1 MHILTVENE
10 AYQLDNIPTEVE
22 DIRYCV
28 LDYTDKDNVD
38 YMFVPLVFLE
48 SFNSPAVVLRI
59 KGKEFT
65 MPLDWSIVI
74 GDREIGD
81 PEVIPIMHLNDR
93 GFSAFTF
100 NPLKDFTPAFLEIEV
115 VNVYNEVKW
124 YFPKL
129 KYGHFLA
136 VPSTNDPKDPIMFFV
151 KETNK
156 VPEVLDINQLW

>member
-10 AYQLDNIPTEVE
+10 AYQLDNIPTEVD

-28 LDYTDKDNVD
+28 LDYTDPGNVD

-48 SFNSPAVVLRI
+48 SFNSPAVVLRVN
-59 KGKEFT
+59 GTEFT
-65 MPLDWSIVI
+65 MPLDWSIII
-74 GDREIGD
+74 GDPEIGD
-81 PEVIPIMHLNDR
+81 PEVVPIMHLNDR

-100 NPLKDFTPAFLEIEV
+100 NPLKDFTPRFLEIEV

-124 YFPKL
+124 FFPKL

-136 VPSTNDPKDPIMFFV
+136 VPSSNNPKDPIMFFV

-156 VPEVLDINQLW
+156 VPEVLDVNQLW

>member
-1 MHILTVENE
+1 MHILTVENQC
-10 AYQLDNIPTEVE
+10 YQLDNIPAEVE

-28 LDYTDKDNVD
+28 IDYTDPQNVD

-59 KGKEFT
+59 NGREFQ

-74 GDREIGD
+74 GDKEIGD

-100 NPLKDFTPAFLEIEV
+100 NPLKQFSPNFEEIEV

-129 KYGHFLA
+129 KYGHLLA
-136 VPSTNDPKDPIMFFV
+136 VPSGDKPEDPICYFV

>member
-1 MHILTVENE
+1 MHILTVENQC
-10 AYQLDNIPTEVE
+10 YQLDNIPAEVE

-28 LDYTDKDNVD
+28 IDYTDPQNVD

-59 KGKEFT
+59 NGKEFQ

-74 GDREIGD
+74 GDKEIGD

-100 NPLKDFTPAFLEIEV
+100 NPLKQFNPSFQEIEV

-129 KYGHFLA
+129 KYGHILA
-136 VPSTNDPKDPIMFFV
+136 VPSGERPEDPICYFV

-156 VPEVLDINQLW
+156 VPEVLDVNQLW

>member
-1 MHILTVENE
+1 MHILTVENTC
-10 AYQLDNIPTEVE
+10 YQLDNIPAEVE

-28 LDYTDKDNVD
+28 IDYTDPQNVD

-59 KGKEFT
+59 DGHEFQ

-74 GDREIGD
+74 GDQEIGD

-100 NPLKDFTPAFLEIEV
+100 NPLKQFSPIFKEIEI

-124 YFPKL
+124 YFPKMKNNQL
-129 KYGHFLA
+129 I
-136 VPSTNDPKDPIMFFV
+136 STPLTQTKNPECAFFV
-151 KETNK
+151 K
-156 VPEVLDINQLW
+156 DISRQCESIEYTELL

>member
-10 AYQLDNIPTEVE
+10 AYQLDNIPTEVD

-28 LDYTDKDNVD
+28 LDYTDPNNVD

-48 SFNSPAVVLRI
+48 SFNSPAVVLRVN
-59 KGKEFT
+59 GTEFT
-65 MPLDWSIVI
+65 MPLDWSIII
-74 GDREIGD
+74 GDPEIGD
-81 PEVIPIMHLNDR
+81 PEVVPIMHLNDR

-100 NPLKDFTPAFLEIEV
+100 NPLKDFTPRFLEIEV

-124 YFPKL
+124 FFPKL

-136 VPSTNDPKDPIMFFV
+136 VPSSNNPRDPIMFFV

-156 VPEVLDINQLW
+156 VPEVLDVNQLW

>member
-1 MHILTVENE
+1 MHILTVENTC
-10 AYQLDNIPTEVE
+10 YQLDNIPAEVE

-28 LDYTDKDNVD
+28 IDYTDPQNVD

-59 KGKEFT
+59 DGHEFQ

-74 GDREIGD
+74 GDQEVGD

-100 NPLKDFTPAFLEIEV
+100 NPLKQFSPIFKEIEI

-136 VPSTNDPKDPIMFFV
+136 VPSTSNPKDPIAYFV

-156 VPEVLDINQLW
+156 VPEVLDVNQLW